1 MKRSHLAKAEFNTGV
16 QIPGKIE
23 LIRPAIVMVPVWL
36 GVPPMIS
43 SVPPL
48 VICIPAMLTRRSKFM
63 PPISCLRAVR
73 TVFGDRIVEPDF
85 SLFNPL
91 AALVSLVGVSAGC
104 GDKK

>member
-1 MKRSHLAKAEFNTGV
+1 MKKSHLAKAEFNTGV
-16 QIPGKIE
+16 QILGKLE

-48 VICIPAMLTRRSKFM
+48 VVGSPAMLTLRSKFM
-63 PPISCLRAVR
+63 PPVARLGTLRAVP
-73 TVFGDRIVEPDF
+73 GDGIVEPNF
-85 SLFNPL
+85 SLFD
-91 AALVSLVGVSAGC
+91 ALPAFVSFVSVSAGC